1 MFGTARNQKEVAV
14 RDPLYSLALFG
25 IRLFLM
31 LWLPD
36 GLWFQEETPPP
47 SPEALVFTYFQPDDV
62 GRALAVMYCESG
74 GDPDAKN
81 PYSTASGLF
90 QHLASMW
97 PERSE
102 AAGWDGRSVFEPEAN
117 VAVAAWLVYEG
128 GGWSH
133 WNASKSCWS
142 GNEVPVGHVDL
153 ISEDHPARK

>member
-1 MFGTARNQKEVAV
+1 M

-25 IRLFLM
+25 IRLFAM
-31 LWLPD
+31 LTIPGLPD
-36 GLWFQEETPPP
+36 GWWTGEELLIQSDLVDDP

-62 GRALAVMYCESG
+62 GRALAVMDCESG
-74 GDPDAKN
+74 GNPDAKN

-102 AAGWDGRSVFEPEAN
+102 AAGWDGYSVFDPEAN

-133 WNASKSCWS
+133 WNASKHCWS
-142 GNEVPVGHVDL
+142 GNEVPTGHTDL
-153 ISEDHPARK
+153 VSGGRPSR